1 MRLSSNKHGVITG
14 SDHSA
19 MRGRV
24 PYACGGH
31 APDKYR
37 GRPQDDGIGG
47 TGTGGQVSHSRC
59 RHPANKYGGCARW
72 QDWAAHVWHYT
83 RDQWAGVHIRYSC
96 SWFTHLIN
104 HYGGSLY
111 GGDGGTG

>member
-1 MRLSSNKHGVITG
+1 
-14 SDHSA
+14 

-31 APDKYR
+31 PPDKYR

-47 TGTGGQVSHSRC
+47 AGTGGQVTHSRR
-59 RHPANKYGGCARW
+59 RHPTNKYGGCARW
-72 QDWAAHVWHYT
+72 QDRAAHVWYYT

-96 SWFTHLIN
+96 SWFTHLIHVLRVITTAN
-104 HYGGSLY
+104 YSTDKDRKSTRLNSSHV
-111 GGDGGTG
+111 